1 MPANPNTDTHYTTG
15 ITAGATGTTSNSATT
30 NGNTFIK
37 IKDNSTH
44 RGQIKLVG
52 SGATSV
58 SSNAEGV
65 ITISSTDN
73 NTTYGSMSVSE
84 GTTGTATSNRVLTA
98 ANLKGIINAHAPTK
112 TGGGASGSWGIS
124 VTGSSASCTGNAAS
138 ASKVNNKLTVGS
150 KTFDGSAAVTIA
162 ASDLGLASA
171 MLFLGTTTTAITDG
185 ATTNPVAIGS
195 SNKTVTAGNVVL
207 YGSKEF
213 VWTGS
218 AWEELGNEGSYKI
231 VQAAVGDPAASG
243 TSNTFI
249 ATISQDTNG
258 KITATKKT
266 VAVTNSAPTLS

>member
-1 MPANPNTDTHYTTG
+1 MTMPANPNTDTHYTTG

-58 SSNAEGV
+58 SSDANGV

-73 NTTYGSMSVSE
+73 NTTYGSMSISE

-138 ASKVNNKLTVGS
+138 VSKVNNK
-150 KTFDGSAAVTIA
+150 
-162 ASDLGLASA
+162 
-171 MLFLGTTTTAITDG
+171 
-185 ATTNPVAIGS
+185 
-195 SNKTVTAGNVVL
+195 
-207 YGSKEF
+207 
-213 VWTGS
+213 
-218 AWEELGNEGSYKI
+218 
-231 VQAAVGDPAASG
+231 
-243 TSNTFI
+243 
-249 ATISQDTNG
+249 
-258 KITATKKT
+258 
-266 VAVTNSAPTLS
+266 